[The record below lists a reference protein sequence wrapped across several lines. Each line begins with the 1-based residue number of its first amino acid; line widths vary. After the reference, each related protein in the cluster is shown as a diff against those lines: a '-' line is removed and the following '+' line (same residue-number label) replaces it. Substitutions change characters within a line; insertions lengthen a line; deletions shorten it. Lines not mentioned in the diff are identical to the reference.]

1 MNHAAM
7 ARTRSITSPSGIVLL
22 VMCLILAFAVS
33 GCASLLP
40 RGTRPTSAP
49 PSDGSSSVAPD
60 LTRETAAVD
69 EHDPWQPFND
79 KAFAFNRRL
88 AKYALRPVAQGWKA
102 VVPERTE
109 IMMSNAFENI
119 TVVPR
124 VLNNALQAQWDGAG
138 RELGRVLSFMD
149 PLTVRDGVSSTTACF
164 TRTVPCATPTCSA
177 ART

>member
-7 ARTRSITSPSGIVLL
+7 ARTRSITSPSGIALV
-22 VMCLILAFAVS
+22 VMCLVLAFAVS
-33 GCASLLP
+33 GCVSLLR
-40 RGTRPTSAP
+40 RGRRPTSAP

-60 LTRETAAVD
+60 LTREKAAVD

-79 KAFAFNRRL
+79 KTFAFNRRL
-88 AKYALRPVAQGWKA
+88 AKYALRPVAQVEGGRA
-102 VVPERTE
+102 GRTE
-109 IMMSNAFENI
+109 IMTSNAFEHI

-124 VLNNALQAQWDGAG
+124 VLNNAWQTQWDGAG

-149 PLTVRDGVSSTTACF
+149 PLTVRDRVSSTTACS

>member
-7 ARTRSITSPSGIVLL
+7 ARTRSITSPSGIALVL
-22 VMCLILAFAVS
+22 MCLVPAFAVS

-40 RGTRPTSAP
+40 RGRRPTSAP

-60 LTRETAAVD
+60 LTRENAAVD

-79 KAFAFNRRL
+79 KTFAFSRRL
-88 AKYALRPVAQGWKA
+88 TKYALRPVAQG
-102 VVPERTE
+102 
-109 IMMSNAFENI
+109 
-119 TVVPR
+119 
-124 VLNNALQAQWDGAG
+124 DGAG

>member
-7 ARTRSITSPSGIVLL
+7 ARTRSMTSPSGIALG
-22 VMCLILAFAVS
+22 VMCLVLAFAVS

-49 PSDGSSSVAPD
+49 PSDGSSSVAHD
-60 LTRETAAVD
+60 STREKAAVD
-69 EHDPWQPFND
+69 EHDPWQLFND
-79 KAFAFNRRL
+79 KTFAFNRGQVR
-88 AKYALRPVAQGWKA
+88 AEAVAQGWKA

-138 RELGRVLSFMD
+138 RKLGRVLSFMD
-149 PLTVRDGVSSTTACF
+149 PLIVRDGVSSTTACS